1 MASRVINT
9 ILNLSGNF
17 ERNMRRSVSVMNS
30 FKKVAKTLTGVI
42 AGIKIASIA
51 KESVMLASD
60 LQEVQ
65 NVVDVTFGKMN
76 EKINDWSKTAI
87 KSFGLSELQ
96 AKQFTGTLG
105 ALMKSSG
112 VSADKLADMSIKL
125 TGLAGD
131 FASFYNLEPEE
142 AFEKIKSGISGE
154 TEPLKALG
162 INMSVAN
169 LEAFALTQGIKKQYK
184 EMSQA
189 EQVLLRYNYL
199 INMSKDA
206 QGDFARTNKGFANQL
221 RILKTDLKQLGANI
235 ASYALPYLTKMLN
248 KVTAFLD
255 VLPKGI
261 DLIKDFINRL
271 KNSANSGDVFT
282 IIMESANNVL
292 FKVFPRKVAGFLSSI
307 IGCIVGFGVDVYD
320 NAVRISKE
328 LKQPFMDAFNA
339 IKDFISARIDEIQPL
354 LDGFMNGDSTSFIE
368 DSFNKIKD
376 VLSEVLGLI
385 KDIFNFFNNNWGKLE
400 PIILGVA
407 GAVTTYN
414 IAMKAAALWTNIVR
428 IAQAAWAVVA
438 STCNIVM
445 GLLNGTLALTPLG
458 WLVVT
463 IGTVIA
469 AGVALYKNWDTIKVK
484 AFELW
489 ERIKAAFSPVGE
501 FFAGVWGNVK
511 SSFGAAKDFIIGGL
525 NSMID
530 KINNFLSFK
539 VPDWLPWIGGKQV
552 GAKIPKIGANA
563 LGTSY
568 WRGGL
573 TSINERGG
581 EIINL
586 PSGSQVIPADK
597 SKEILNKDNDIK
609 VNVII
614 QGNVIGNEKYA
625 DYIAEVIARK
635 IRNIAPNLA

>member
-199 INMSKDA
+199 MSVSKDA

-221 RILKTDLKQLGANI
+221 RILKTELKQLGANI

-271 KNSANSGDVFT
+271 KGSANSGDVFT
-282 IIMESANNVL
+282 IIMESASNVL
-292 FKVFPRKVAGFLSSI
+292 FKVFPRKVADFLSSI
-307 IGCIVGFGVDVYD
+307 IGCIVGFGVNVYD

-328 LKQPFMDAFNA
+328 FKQPFINAFNA
-339 IKDFISARIDEIQPL
+339 IKNFISARIDEIQPL
-354 LDGFMNGDSTSFIE
+354 LDGFMKNSTPFVES
-368 DSFNKIKD
+368 SFNTIKN
-376 VLSEVLGLI
+376 VLFGVLGLI
-385 KDIFNFFNNNWGKLE
+385 KNVFNFFNNNWGKLE

-407 GAVTTYN
+407 GALATYN
-414 IAMKAAALWTNIVR
+414 VAMKAAALWTNIVR
-428 IAQAAWAVVA
+428 IAQTAWAAVA
-438 STCNIVM
+438 GTCNIVM

-484 AFELW
+484 AFEVW
-489 ERIKAAFSPVGE
+489 GAINSAFGGVAE
-501 FFAGVWGNVK
+501 FFASVWGSVK
-511 SSFGAAKDFIIGGL
+511 SSFNSAKNFIISGL
-525 NSMID
+525 NSIIS
-530 KINNFLSFK
+530 KINSLASFK
-539 VPDWLPWIGGKQV
+539 LPSWIPGVGGKTI
-552 GAKIPKIGANA
+552 GLNIPKVGKNA
-563 LGTSY
+563 VGTNY
-568 WRGGL
+568 WKGGL
-573 TSINERGG
+573 TSINEHGG

-609 VNVII
+609 VNVVI